1 MDWSEKIL
9 EQSKKTLIRFHKILS
24 EYELTEDKA
33 NIIQDKNMKDFL
45 NALYDDLNTPKAL
58 AVINGWFDKLK
69 KKNLPE
75 NLAIQLIKKAID
87 ILGLNLKEE
96 KESDNKFDENKKIE
110 IEKMIEDR
118 EIARQNK
125 NFKKADE
132 IRDKL
137 KKMNVLIDDTSK
149 GAKWSIND

>member
-137 KKMNVLIDDTSK
+137 KKMNVLIDDTNK

>member
-1 MDWSEKIL
+1 MIFSKKYSGNVIRLSLLSSHYRQPMDWSEKIL

-69 KKNLPE
+69 K
-75 NLAIQLIKKAID
+75 
-87 ILGLNLKEE
+87 
-96 KESDNKFDENKKIE
+96 ES
-110 IEKMIEDR
+110 
-118 EIARQNK
+118 A
-125 NFKKADE
+125 
-132 IRDKL
+132 
-137 KKMNVLIDDTSK
+137 
-149 GAKWSIND
+149 

>member
-87 ILGLNLKEE
+87 ILGLNLK
-96 KESDNKFDENKKIE
+96 KK
-110 IEKMIEDR
+110 
-118 EIARQNK
+118 K
-125 NFKKADE
+125 NLIINLMRIKK
-132 IRDKL
+132 
-137 KKMNVLIDDTSK
+137 
-149 GAKWSIND
+149 

>member
-9 EQSKKTLIRFHKILS
+9 EQSKTLIRFHKILS

>member
-1 MDWSEKIL
+1 M
-9 EQSKKTLIRFHKILS
+9 
-24 EYELTEDKA
+24 
-33 NIIQDKNMKDFL
+33 
-45 NALYDDLNTPKAL
+45 
-58 AVINGWFDKLK
+58 
-69 KKNLPE
+69 
-75 NLAIQLIKKAID
+75 
-87 ILGLNLKEE
+87 GLNLKEE

-132 IRDKL
+132 IREKL

>member
-1 MDWSEKIL
+1 M
-9 EQSKKTLIRFHKILS
+9 
-24 EYELTEDKA
+24 
-33 NIIQDKNMKDFL
+33 
-45 NALYDDLNTPKAL
+45 
-58 AVINGWFDKLK
+58 
-69 KKNLPE
+69 
-75 NLAIQLIKKAID
+75 
-87 ILGLNLKEE
+87 GLNLKEE